1 MARIPTAFIFQK
13 AATDIAQKQ
22 FDLAQIQ
29 NQLGTGKRLN
39 KPSDGP
45 AETARVIDLNQA
57 IGRID
62 QFQRNSIFANQRLG
76 LEDATLSSVN
86 NLLQRVRD
94 LALQSNSGSQTGE
107 TRAIIRAEV
116 EQRLQELLDYA
127 NARDGNGNFLFSGSK
142 SRTEPFTQAAS
153 GVSYNGD
160 QNQLQL
166 KISGNRTIAASESGY
181 DIFVNIK
188 NGNGSFS
195 TNSNAANTGDG
206 LITVGSVIDNSLF
219 QANDFSITFTSPS
232 TFDVVNTTTA
242 TTVLSAQPYV
252 SGQSINF
259 NGSVVTISG
268 EPQAGD
274 QYFVNASRRQDVFAT
289 LQSFINALDIDPAN
303 PADQAQLTQALDR
316 TIGDVDQALQ
326 NVLNIRTFI
335 GTRQNSIDTA
345 NTENEGAKIELQTTR
360 SQIQDLDFAE
370 AITQLQLQQTTLEA
384 IQGAFAR
391 VQGLSLFNFLR

>member
-1 MARIPTAFIFQK
+1 MARIPTSFIFQK
-13 AATDIAQKQ
+13 TAIDIAQKQ
-22 FDLAQIQ
+22 FDVAEIQ

-57 IGRID
+57 IGQID

-127 NARDGNGNFLFSGSK
+127 NARDGNGNYLFSGSK
-142 SRTEPFTQAAS
+142 SRTEPFTQTAS
-153 GVSYNGD
+153 GVAYNGD
-160 QNQLQL
+160 QNQLLL

-188 NGNGSFS
+188 NGNGNFS
-195 TNSNAANTGDG
+195 TTSNPANTGDG
-206 LITVGSVIDNSLF
+206 VITAGSVVDTSLF
-219 QANDFSITFTSPS
+219 QANDFTITFTSPT

-242 TTVLSAQPYV
+242 TTILTGQPYV
-252 SGQSINF
+252 SGQSISF
-259 NGSVVTISG
+259 NGSEVAVSG
-268 EPQAGD
+268 DPQTGD
-274 QYFVNASRRQDVFAT
+274 QYLVNASRRQDIFAT
-289 LQSFINALDIDPAN
+289 LQNFINALNVDPAN

-326 NVLNIRTFI
+326 NTLNIRTFI

-345 NTENEGAKIELQTTR
+345 NIENEGAKIELQTTR
-360 SQIQDLDFAE
+360 SQIQDLDYAQ
-370 AITQLQLQQTTLEA
+370 AITQLQLQQTTLQA
-384 IQGAFAR
+384 IQGAFAQVR
-391 VQGLSLFNFLR
+391 GLNLFNFLR